1 MIKNS
6 IDELHSIQSENALII
21 FIKNPE
27 LGKVKT
33 RLALTVG
40 QQTALDVYL
49 KLLDITCTV
58 SKSVSGFRYLYYSTE
73 IIESDI
79 WENQLFEKKL
89 QNGKD
94 LGSRMADAFEEILK
108 FSNKAVLIGSD
119 CPELSSDIINSA
131 FIALDRSDFVLGP
144 SVDGGYYLIGMKD
157 FEKSVF
163 QDIAWSTDVVY
174 SQTVLKIN
182 ELGKTMYE
190 LPVLSDLDDYKD
202 LDNLKSYFT
211 EIKV

>member
-6 IDELHSIQSENALII
+6 VDELHSTQCDIALII

-33 RLALTVG
+33 RLAVTVG

-49 KLLDITCTV
+49 KLLDITCAV
-58 SKSVSGFRYLYYSTE
+58 SKSVSAVRYLYYSTE

-79 WENQLFEKKL
+79 WENQLFEKRI

-94 LGSRMADAFEEILK
+94 LGSRMSNAFEEILK
-108 FSNKAVLIGSD
+108 FCNKAVIIGSD
-119 CPELSSDIINSA
+119 CPEMSSDIINSA
-131 FIALDRSDFVLGP
+131 FLALDRSDFVLGP
-144 SVDGGYYLIGMKD
+144 SIDGGYYLIGMKQ
-157 FEKSVF
+157 FEGSVF
-163 QDIAWSTDVVY
+163 QNIAWSTDEVY

-182 ELGKTMYE
+182 ELGKTIYE
-190 LPVLSDLDDYKD
+190 LPMLSDLDDFKD
-202 LDNLKSYFT
+202 LNYLKSYFT
-211 EIKV
+211 KINV